1 MLLERLTAYA
11 REHSEGAPGFHRERE
26 FRWKLDVRTGRD
38 GVFTAELISTPDPE
52 RPKRGI
58 VHLVPA
64 STRTVG
70 VSPHLGA
77 DDIQYVLGWS
87 DEDSNPA
94 RVAQCHAAF
103 VGLIERWAATVSAE
117 SDRMPHVLMQ
127 VYRSGVLGSVAQP
140 EGMRAKDGV
149 VIAVDG
155 RYVHESPSVAEF
167 WREQVGERKGSGRV
181 GLCMVC
187 GQESALANT
196 IPAKVPGSLVPGASN
211 DAALVS
217 VNERVFG
224 YDLSEQLTHIPVC
237 LRCADDLMAG
247 LTSILSSRHSVTFPG
262 QNTRLAWWVTGTDEL
277 DHLDLVLDPNPD
289 EVEALFATVH
299 RGQPAQRLRGR
310 FCWLA
315 VGGNVARI
323 MVREFI
329 DIALATREGDEVSH
343 DSNILAWFC
352 DHKNTPRHSAPYRP
366 ANGTEIPAGRWIHG
380 APALAAALGRWD
392 NKSNGYRPFGAK
404 NADRPDDVV
413 HQLLQVAV
421 LARPMPMS
429 LRAHLIHR
437 VRNDGRID
445 DRRAALARLALTRN
459 SYPDKETSIP
469 MSLDE
474 TCTEPAYVAGR
485 LFAALEATQR
495 AAHRPPKPSAPQG
508 EKPAAND
515 VRQEVNSTFGDR
527 FLRRAIDTPR
537 PVLIQ
542 GRKQAT
548 AWITKLRRRNS
559 AAGNA
564 HIQQLTALY
573 ELLDRHGGAPVRN
586 TLRQQEQFILGYHH
600 QLAHQIAA
608 ARAKSAA
615 RGSGEQN

>member
-11 REHSEGAPGFHRERE
+11 RERSEGVPGFHRERE
-26 FRWKLDVRTGRD
+26 FRWKLDVRTGHE
-38 GVFTAELISTPDPE
+38 GGFTAELTSTPDPE

-58 VHLVPA
+58 VHVVPA

-70 VSPHLGA
+70 VSPNLGA

-103 VGLIERWAATVSAE
+103 VGLIERWAAAVPVE
-117 SDRMPHVLMQ
+117 KDRTPHVLIR
-127 VYRSGVLGSVAQP
+127 VYRSGVLDSVSRP
-140 EGMRAKDGV
+140 EGVRAKDGV

-155 RYVHESPSVAEF
+155 RYVHESLSVGQF
-167 WREQVGERKGSGRV
+167 WREQVGERKGSGSV
-181 GLCMVC
+181 GLCMIC

-196 IPAKVPGSLVPGASN
+196 IPVKVPASLVPGASN

-237 LRCADDLMAG
+237 LGCADDLMAG
-247 LTSILSSRHSVTFPG
+247 LTSVLSSRHSVTFPG

-289 EVEALFATVH
+289 EVEQLFTTVH
-299 RGQPAQRLRGR
+299 RGQPAQRLKGR

-329 DIALATREGDEVSH
+329 DIALATRDGEEVSH
-343 DSNILAWFC
+343 DSNILAWFA
-352 DHKNTPRHSAPYRP
+352 DHKNTPRHTVPYSL
-366 ANGTEIPAGRWIHG
+366 AKGTEIPAGRWIHG
-380 APALAAALGRWD
+380 VPGLAAALGRWD
-392 NKSNGYRPFGAK
+392 HKTSGYRPFGAK
-404 NADRPDDVV
+404 NADRPDNVV

-421 LARPMPMS
+421 LARPMPTS

-459 SYPDKETSIP
+459 SHPDKEITIP

-485 LFAALEATQR
+485 LFAALESTQR
-495 AAHRPPKPSAPQG
+495 DAHRPTPKSSAPQEG
-508 EKPAAND
+508 EPADDD
-515 VRQEVNSTFGDR
+515 VRREVNSTFGDR

-537 PVLIQ
+537 PVLVQ

-559 AAGNA
+559 AAGSA
-564 HIQQLTALY
+564 HTPRLTALY
-573 ELLDRHGGAPVRN
+573 ELLDHHGGAPMRN

-600 QLAHQIAA
+600 QLAHDIAA
-608 ARAKSAA
+608 ARAKRTA
-615 RGSGEQN
+615 RGEQN